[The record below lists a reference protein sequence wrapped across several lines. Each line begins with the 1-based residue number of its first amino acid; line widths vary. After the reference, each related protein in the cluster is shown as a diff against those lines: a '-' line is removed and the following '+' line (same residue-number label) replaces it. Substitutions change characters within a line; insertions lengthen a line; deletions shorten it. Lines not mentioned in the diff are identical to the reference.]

1 MRSVLTL
8 STQSINQMAAAILGT
23 CPRLPNQ
30 IALPCLQGYENWEKG
45 WSPQKRSWCCN
56 SFNRACEEYDPLLHR
71 EGESS
76 DSAGKFGLFYIAT
89 GAPLE
94 RYGV

>member
-8 STQSINQMAAAILGT
+8 RKVSIRWEVDTAILGT
-23 CPRLPNQ
+23 RPRLPNQ
-30 IALPCLQGYENWEKG
+30 FGQTIPALQGYENWEKG

-71 EGESS
+71 VEGESS
-76 DSAGKFGLFYIAT
+76 NISNS
-89 GAPLE
+89 
-94 RYGV
+94 